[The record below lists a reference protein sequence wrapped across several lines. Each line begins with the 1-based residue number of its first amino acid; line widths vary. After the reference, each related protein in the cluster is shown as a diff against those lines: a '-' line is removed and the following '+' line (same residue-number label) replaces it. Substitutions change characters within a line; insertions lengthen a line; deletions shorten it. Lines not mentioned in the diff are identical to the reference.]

1 MFFRK
6 RKNNE
11 SPSRVKRGVLLLGLA
26 LLGAGCVAP
35 SQSYW
40 LPETQPVERLDYAD
54 WNGLL
59 RAHVL
64 RGAVDYPAVAND
76 AGFPVFLTAL
86 RRARFT
92 LDTSA
97 DERLAFWINAYNAS
111 AIAGIL
117 DGQSPA
123 TILGRNEFLRRA
135 RHDVGGDSI
144 TLWDL
149 QYRRIRPIGDPRTHF
164 ALVCAAVSCPSLS
177 SQAYL
182 PRTLDAQLESAT
194 FAFVNDPAKNRYDL
208 VERVAYLSEIFDW
221 YAEDF
226 AAAAGSVP
234 AYVALH
240 VEDPAVAAGL
250 ADGSWKVRYQKSD
263 WDLNGKPL
271 PLD

>member
-86 RRARFT
+86 R
-92 LDTSA
+92 
-97 DERLAFWINAYNAS
+97 
-111 AIAGIL
+111 
-117 DGQSPA
+117 
-123 TILGRNEFLRRA
+123 
-135 RHDVGGDSI
+135 
-144 TLWDL
+144 
-149 QYRRIRPIGDPRTHF
+149 
-164 ALVCAAVSCPSLS
+164 
-177 SQAYL
+177 
-182 PRTLDAQLESAT
+182 
-194 FAFVNDPAKNRYDL
+194 
-208 VERVAYLSEIFDW
+208 
-221 YAEDF
+221 
-226 AAAAGSVP
+226 
-234 AYVALH
+234 
-240 VEDPAVAAGL
+240 
-250 ADGSWKVRYQKSD
+250 
-263 WDLNGKPL
+263 
-271 PLD
+271 